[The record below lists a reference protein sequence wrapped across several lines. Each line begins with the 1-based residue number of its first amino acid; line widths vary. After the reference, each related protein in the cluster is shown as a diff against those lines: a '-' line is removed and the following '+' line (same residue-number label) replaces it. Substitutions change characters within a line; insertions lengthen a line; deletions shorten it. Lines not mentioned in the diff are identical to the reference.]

1 MISAT
6 FLWIFPA
13 VSLWFGELFC
23 GFQLFQLLFWRFFRL
38 FCWIW
43 GAVLWISAVS
53 ATFFQNISSFWAG
66 LGSCF
71 RSFMDYSYPRPAG
84 NQPKSSSIV
93 KSTRKVR
100 ASFPKNKC
108 ENCPYKDQC
117 KPKTSNKTSTVY
129 ISKESHER
137 AKAQCFTG
145 TWQFKSP

>member
-6 FLWIFPA
+6 FSLVFSGFWARLGSCFSDFSSFSYFFQEFFRLFA
-13 VSLWFGELFC
+13 VVGELFC
-23 GFQLFQLLFWRFFRL
+23 GFQRFQLLFPEFFRL
-38 FCWIW
+38 FRWVW

-53 ATFFQNISSFWAG
+53 ATFFQNFSSFWAG

-100 ASFPKNKC
+100 SSFPKNKF
-108 ENCPYKDQC
+108 ENCPYKDQ
-117 KPKTSNKTSTVY
+117 
-129 ISKESHER
+129 
-137 AKAQCFTG
+137 
-145 TWQFKSP
+145 